1 MNILLFIHIV
11 ISVLLVTAIL
21 LHKTGADSLSGL
33 SGRNEGIGIV
43 TSKAATSFLTRIIVI
58 LATCFFINA
67 IILAN
72 LSSKK
77 IQALLINCNYKTVI
91 LYHLLNK
98 IMLK

>member
-1 MNILLFIHIV
+1 MMNILLFIHIV

-77 IQALLINCNYKTVI
+77 NTSITDKLQLQGTNTVP
-91 LYHLLNK
+91 LAK
-98 IMLK
+98 

>member
-1 MNILLFIHIV
+1 MMNILLFIHIV

-77 IQALLINCNYKTVI
+77 NISITDKLQLQEKNTVP
-91 LYHLLNK
+91 LAK
-98 IMLK
+98 

>member
-1 MNILLFIHIV
+1 MMNILLFIHIV

-77 IQALLINCNYKTVI
+77 NISITDKLQLQDSSNTVP
-91 LYHLLNK
+91 LAK
-98 IMLK
+98 

>member
-1 MNILLFIHIV
+1 MMNILLFIHIV

-33 SGRNEGIGIV
+33 SGRNEGMGIV

-72 LSSKK
+72 LSSKRNISITDK
-77 IQALLINCNYKTVI
+77 LQLQGSNTVP
-91 LYHLLNK
+91 LAK
-98 IMLK
+98 

>member
-1 MNILLFIHIV
+1 MMNILLFIHIV

-33 SGRNEGIGIV
+33 SGRNEGMGIV

-77 IQALLINCNYKTVI
+77 NTSITDKLQLQGSNTVP
-91 LYHLLNK
+91 LAK
-98 IMLK
+98 

>member
-1 MNILLFIHIV
+1 MMNILLFIHIV

-33 SGRNEGIGIV
+33 SGRNEGMGIV

-77 IQALLINCNYKTVI
+77 NTSITDKLQLQEKNTVP
-91 LYHLLNK
+91 LAK
-98 IMLK
+98 

>member
-77 IQALLINCNYKTVI
+77 NISITDKLQLQEKNTVP
-91 LYHLLNK
+91 LAK
-98 IMLK
+98 

>member
-1 MNILLFIHIV
+1 MMNILLFIHIV

-77 IQALLINCNYKTVI
+77 NISITDKLQLQGTNTVP
-91 LYHLLNK
+91 LAK
-98 IMLK
+98 

>member
-1 MNILLFIHIV
+1 MMNILLFIHIV

-33 SGRNEGIGIV
+33 SGRNEGIGVV

-77 IQALLINCNYKTVI
+77 NTSITDKLQLQESNTVP
-91 LYHLLNK
+91 LAK
-98 IMLK
+98 

>member
-1 MNILLFIHIV
+1 MMNILLFIHIV

-33 SGRNEGIGIV
+33 SGRNEGIGVV

-77 IQALLINCNYKTVI
+77 NISITDKLQLQESSTVP
-91 LYHLLNK
+91 LAK
-98 IMLK
+98 

>member
-1 MNILLFIHIV
+1 MMNILLFIHIV

-77 IQALLINCNYKTVI
+77 NTSITDKLQLQESNTVALAK
-91 LYHLLNK
+91 
-98 IMLK
+98 